1 MVLFNPL
8 NMWYRS
14 SRWFLLKVLLRIV
27 SAPLYKVP
35 SYTFADVKVCFYE
48 EIANSMNKMSMDET
62 DCNSLDIIRESTQ
75 QEPNFKTTVNY
86 LRRFKIENEVFPC
99 CMCVHE
105 KRSLESLTGCA
116 LAGSA
121 GGLFPC

>member
-1 MVLFNPL
+1 
-8 NMWYRS
+8 MWYRS

-35 SYTFADVKVCFYE
+35 SYTFADFKVCFHE

-62 DCNSLDIIRESTQ
+62 NCNPLDIIRELTQ

-86 LRRFKIENEVFPC
+86 LRRFKIENEVFPS
-99 CMCVHE
+99 CMYVHE